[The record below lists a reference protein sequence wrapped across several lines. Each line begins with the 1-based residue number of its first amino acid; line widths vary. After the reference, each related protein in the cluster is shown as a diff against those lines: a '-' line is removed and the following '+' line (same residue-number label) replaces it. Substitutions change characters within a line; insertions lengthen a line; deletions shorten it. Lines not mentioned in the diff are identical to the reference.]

1 MSRVADV
8 EAEAGVEE
16 IRDAPDDLGIEY
28 ERGYE
33 AEVL

>member
-1 MSRVADV
+1 MLRIANIEVG
-8 EAEAGVEE
+8 AGVEE
-16 IRDAPDDLGIEY
+16 IRDAHDDLGIEY